1 MQSYWQ
7 IVAPKSLPALQGHRD
22 TDIAIVGGGYTG
34 CWLAYWLRD
43 SGLRVTVVEREF
55 PGFGASGRNGGLLL
69 QGPAQLLGEASRL
82 IGTQAALQ
90 FLLLTRRTFE
100 WLEPLRTQYD
110 LDYRQTGSL
119 YLGGDLGENPVI
131 ESTVD
136 LFQEAGIPAYLLERR
151 EQPASLQNLGYG
163 LGAYFPSDGMVHPLK
178 LITALLSEAQAHGVQ
193 VFAHTAVEQY
203 EEDAKGITLLGSDFQ
218 LSASR
223 VVIATNA
230 YTGSWFPMLNAALN
244 PVRGQ
249 VSASEPVVPLDYPYP
264 VYADHGFNYWHQRPN
279 GSIILGGFRDIALQE
294 EVGTSLQLHGRIQ
307 AALTDFLTA
316 LAGKP
321 VKVAQRWAGIMAMT
335 PDHLPY
341 VGPLT
346 GRIWIAAGYNGHG
359 STVAPV
365 LSRMIRDALLD
376 GTPIF
381 APYDVRRLYL
391 H

>member
-1 MQSYWQ
+1 MHSYWQ
-7 IVAPKSLPALQGHRD
+7 IVAPKSLPALQGHHD

-55 PGFGASGRNGGLLL
+55 PGFGASGRNDGLFL

-136 LFQEAGIPAYLLERR
+136 LFQEAGIPAYLLEKR

-163 LGAYFPSDGMVHPLK
+163 LGAYFPSDGMAHPLK
-178 LITALLSEAQAHGVQ
+178 LITALLSEAQAHGVR
-193 VFAHTAVEQY
+193 VFAHTAVEHY

-218 LSASR
+218 LSATR

-249 VSASEPVVPLDYPYP
+249 VLASEPAVPLDYRQSSLRMT
-264 VYADHGFNYWHQRPN
+264 YAVCIYTKWEAN
-279 GSIILGGFRDIALQE
+279 A
-294 EVGTSLQLHGRIQ
+294 
-307 AALTDFLTA
+307 
-316 LAGKP
+316 
-321 VKVAQRWAGIMAMT
+321 
-335 PDHLPY
+335 
-341 VGPLT
+341 
-346 GRIWIAAGYNGHG
+346 
-359 STVAPV
+359 
-365 LSRMIRDALLD
+365 
-376 GTPIF
+376 
-381 APYDVRRLYL
+381 
-391 H
+391 